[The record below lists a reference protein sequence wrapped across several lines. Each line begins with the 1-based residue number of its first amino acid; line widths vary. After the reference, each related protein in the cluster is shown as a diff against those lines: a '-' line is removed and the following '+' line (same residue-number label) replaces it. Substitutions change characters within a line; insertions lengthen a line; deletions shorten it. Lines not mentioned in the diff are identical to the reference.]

1 MVDGDLPSRRKSSLT
16 KEKKTESNRFQ
27 MRTTSSARG
36 GRKEK
41 KKKARRKRTGG
52 AKRSRRIPII
62 DHSNPRP
69 GGYPP
74 SIAGCHPISILVAA
88 RLLGALPSACL
99 KAFQIRVVMDI
110 IVPSFKSCTVPTSSA
125 PHVSMQTFVEAR
137 RTKE

>member
-1 MVDGDLPSRRKSSLT
+1 
-16 KEKKTESNRFQ
+16 

-36 GRKEK
+36 GRKE

-110 IVPSFKSCTVPTSSA
+110 IVPSFKSCTAPTSSA
-125 PHVSMQTFVEAR
+125 PHVYADFR
-137 RTKE
+137 RSSPNKRIGQRKMDGGLKVRRCCSLCLSPQSH

>member
-1 MVDGDLPSRRKSSLT
+1 
-16 KEKKTESNRFQ
+16 

-36 GRKEK
+36 GRKE

-99 KAFQIRVVMDI
+99 KAFQIRVLQQAQR
-110 IVPSFKSCTVPTSSA
+110 PT
-125 PHVSMQTFVEAR
+125 SMQTFVEAR